1 MNVVIRGMVLGGQTH
16 HNVGIRTAHRRRIAV
31 GEIDA
36 AVGQADVVDDV
47 LDFARG
53 NLTSNRVLNPIA
65 KIGRFFN
72 AHSGGSTH
80 MKLETAGVNAGKEI
94 AAQPRDQ
101 NYQGAEAARKK
112 RNQENAPMM
121 ETSFQHS
128 AIALTKSFEGL
139 LETLLQSYH
148 GIAGGG
154 IALLFFICPQ

>member
-1 MNVVIRGMVLGGQTH
+1 MLDGECD
-16 HNVGIRTAHRRRIAV
+16 HNVGVRCTHWRGIAV

-36 AVGQADVVDDV
+36 AVRQANVVNDV
-47 LDFARG
+47 LNFARW
-53 NLTSNRVLNPIA
+53 NLAANRPLDLIA
-65 KIGRFFN
+65 KVGGFFN
-72 AHSGGSTH
+72 AHSGRSTH

-94 AAQPRDQ
+94 PAQPRDQ
-101 NYQGAEAARKK
+101 NYQGAETARKK

-128 AIALTKSFEGL
+128 AIALTKSFEGF
-139 LETLLQSYH
+139 LETLLQSYQ